1 MSFFEC
7 SKEEMMIIK
16 ISNLG
21 EGVHE
26 YKFNENIKNIGLSE
40 PFFGNFILNVKLVKT
55 HNQIILDGD
64 LRLNA
69 KFSCDRCATSF
80 DSVIKTGY
88 QMVYLFGQQ
97 PRNNGS
103 TDLTYLPADADKID
117 LANDVHDYS
126 ILAIPMKKLCK
137 EDCKGLCFKCGKDLN
152 EGDCDCVKETM
163 DNRWKPL
170 IENKKIINQ

>member
-1 MSFFEC
+1 
-7 SKEEMMIIK
+7 MIIK